1 MNPQKTFYSNGKLFI
16 IGEYYVLQGATVFA
30 LPTKFG
36 QYLKVT
42 PNQQNVLDWKSYDA
56 DKSLWYQE
64 TIPVESI
71 KQHKQDFQNKITNTL
86 VDILY
91 QANLKNPD
99 VLQNGYSVETHL
111 TFPRNWGLGT
121 SSTLINNIAQW
132 FNINAFELLKNSFG
146 GSGYDIAC
154 AQNNTPITYKK
165 TENLPIVTPVAFNP
179 EFTEHLYFVYLNQ
192 KRDSK
197 EAIANFKKKQK
208 NLQNEIKVVSQQT
221 QQILNTNSLT
231 TFKTILT
238 EYENSLSK
246 VLETPTIQTQL
257 FPDFK
262 GLVKSLGGWGGD
274 FVLVVSDTNPTEYF
288 KNKGYNT
295 ILTYNQMILNS
306 QS

>member
-208 NLQNEIKVVSQQT
+208 NLENEIKVVSQQT

-231 TFKTILT
+231 AFKKILT